1 MPDRVFLGRYQVIR
15 QLEEGGMSRI
25 YLARS
30 LDRGEEVVVKVLLE
44 RFAHDAKV
52 RKHFQRE
59 IQVLAQINHPHA
71 VGFID
76 SCQDDPKGPVLVMEY
91 LRGTCLDAVLR
102 QGRRFTPLRVA
113 KLLDQLCSVLA
124 HIHSLGIV
132 HRDLK
137 PGNLMIVH
145 PNTAHETVKILDFGL
160 AALHTTLYIAPE
172 EMVESNRVTISG
184 TPQYVS
190 PEQAHGNDM
199 DSRSDLYNVGVI
211 LFEMLSGR
219 LPFEQATTKELLAA
233 HAAQTPPSFR
243 ELGMGHSIPPAL
255 EAVVRD
261 CLAKSPASRPQT
273 AAELNERFQ
282 AGLGPRSSEARSTP
296 ALGSTPASGLSTV
309 DPRRNQRLG
318 LQPAS
323 TPEMKDPNAEE
334 FTLTITMPE
343 SMALVKIKG
352 FVHDLKGS
360 VVESV
365 PGLIRVRIP
374 EEVET
379 AAAAPAPAGLR
390 GWFQTERPASA
401 KPRRLLEMD
410 LRMEKNPTNPAA
422 GLTVK
427 MVLRQRGMRDRSKS
441 QWRAHCNQ
449 IFKNLQA
456 YLVTR

>member
-1 MPDRVFLGRYQVIR
+1 MADRVFLGRYQVVR
-15 QLEEGGMSRI
+15 QLDEGGMSRI

-30 LDRGEEVVVKVLLE
+30 LDRGQEVVVKVLHE
-44 RFAHDAKV
+44 RLIHDDKV

-59 IQVLAQINHPHA
+59 IHVLSQISHPNA

-76 SCQDDPKGPVLVMEY
+76 SSQDDPKGPVLVMEY

-102 QGRRFTPLRVA
+102 QGRRFAPQRVG
-113 KLLDQLCSVLA
+113 KLLEQLCSALA

-145 PNTAHETVKILDFGL
+145 PNTPHETVKILDFGL

-172 EMVESNRVTISG
+172 DLANKERPTISG

-190 PEQAHGNDM
+190 PEQAHGDDM
-199 DSRSDLYNVGVI
+199 DARSDLYSVGVI
-211 LFEMLSGR
+211 LYEMLSGR
-219 LPFEQATTKELLAA
+219 LPFEQETIKELLAA
-233 HAAQTPPSFR
+233 HATETPPSFR
-243 ELGMGHSIPPAL
+243 DLGTGQAIPPAL
-255 EAVVRD
+255 EAVVRA
-261 CLAKSPASRPQT
+261 CLAKSPASRPQS
-273 AAELNERFQ
+273 AAELNDRFQ
-282 AGLGPRSSEARSTP
+282 AALGRPRSTEANSTP
-296 ALGSTPASGLSTV
+296 AQGSISV
-309 DPRRNQRLG
+309 EPRINQRLG
-318 LQPAS
+318 LQPRTAS
-323 TPEMKDPNAEE
+323 EMKDPNAEV
-334 FTLTITMPE
+334 FTLTVNMPE

-352 FVHDLKGS
+352 FVHDLKGNIA
-360 VVESV
+360 ESV

-374 EEVET
+374 EEVE
-379 AAAAPAPAGLR
+379 AASPAPAGIM
-390 GWFQTERPASA
+390 GWFQSDRPAST

-410 LRMEKNPTNPAA
+410 LYMEKNQANQAG

-427 MVLRQRGMRDRSKS
+427 LVLRQRGLRDRSKS
-441 QWRAHCNQ
+441 QWRAHCSQ